1 MAIKKKDIKDV
12 KEAKQSVELSD
23 ADKIKK
29 ARAERMARSGVTV
42 KMVEENTRE
51 EFRKYFVQIKKKL
64 GLGKE
69 MENVIWLHF
78 KAAGFDKKD
87 KFDEGVKHFGYKL

>member
-51 EFRKYFVQIKKKL
+51 EFRKYFIQIKKKL

>member
-1 MAIKKKDIKDV
+1 MTSKKKEN
-12 KEAKQSVELSD
+12 KEVTEIKQSVELSD
-23 ADKIKK
+23 AEKIKK
-29 ARAERMARSGVTV
+29 ARAERMARAGVTE
-42 KMVEENTRE
+42 KQVEENTRE

-78 KAAGFDKKD
+78 KAAGFNKKE